1 MSSNLTYAVKF
12 RAPFTMTMRR
22 TLLASTL
29 LAVVACGEKSTAPK
43 ETPVSTVLVQAPT
56 TALQVGD
63 APVVTATVR
72 DAAGVQLNGR
82 LVQWQSSAPS
92 VISVTTSSGPASTT
106 ITAVA
111 PGTATVS
118 ATSGGV
124 TGLLTF
130 NVSAAPVTDFAIIDA
145 QWTQGVQQADG
156 GIPMVLEGNAAVLNV
171 NMSSTNGL
179 RTPGA
184 VVLTIRDGSGVVV
197 RTDTVR
203 PRAIDGNSTYADPAA
218 QFLLPASVLRQ
229 GLTWEVRR
237 DPQRLVV
244 DADALNDNFPR
255 AGPATISTIS
265 LPPMRLRFVPIALA
279 THGSVT
285 GNVTANNVAAYL
297 PTFNRV
303 YPRGQVITSVGS
315 PLVSAASFGNAPS
328 GGAQAFWTLVLSD
341 LDLARVADANFR
353 DAYWLGVVAPPPG
366 FNNTAFGG
374 FSYIPSSLTT
384 FGPGTRTSTVVN
396 VGWFSNTGQTADLVP
411 HELAHAIGRRHTPC
425 GGPTGVDPGYPFPDG
440 RIGVPG
446 HDVYGWATG
455 AFSNAPVRA
464 SSSGDLMGYCFPA
477 WISPYTYYGML
488 AARAVSAVTA
498 GASASADAR
507 DALQGGSPALQR
519 EPVLVVRGTFD
530 NGRMSL
536 LPAVTIDGF
545 ATGDAVMAQRG
556 TDPDALPDA
565 LPGAV
570 RGAVRG
576 VHHVELLDASGRVLL
591 SRPIQLTELD
601 HAPTRSFVAAIPL
614 RQFPA
619 GTLASIRVRGADD
632 VSGTAM
638 LRRPARD
645 AGMTALRAPSAS
657 DVAASL
663 ARVSFGVSGSASLG
677 SARPTGG
684 RTRFR
689 AACADAETRALVL
702 QDAQTFEVIA
712 SATAADLTFDAS
724 IAGSVY
730 ISCSDGVVSRRS
742 RVRVPSP
749 E

>member
-156 GIPMVLEGNAAVLNV
+156 GIPMVLDGNAAVLNV

-184 VVLTIRDGSGVVV
+184 VVLTIRDGSGAVV

-237 DPQRLVV
+237 DPQRLLP

-255 AGPATISTIS
+255 AGPAVISTIT

-279 THGSVT
+279 THGSVM
-285 GNVTANNVAAYL
+285 GNVTVNNVAAYL

-353 DAYWLGVVAPPPG
+353 DAYWLGVVAPPAG

-498 GASASADAR
+498 GASSDAR
-507 DALQGGSPALQR
+507 DALTDGAPMAQQR
-519 EPVLVVRGTFD
+519 EPVLVVRGTLD
-530 NGRMSL
+530 NGRIAL

-545 ATGDAVMAQRG
+545 PTGDAELAQMG
-556 TDPDALPDA
+556 TSPAALRA
-565 LPGAV
+565 A
-570 RGAVRG
+570 
-576 VHHVELLDASGRVLL
+576 HHVELLDASGRVLR
-591 SRPIQLTELD
+591 SQPIRFTELD

-619 GTLASIRVRGADD
+619 ATLASIRVRGADAAP
-632 VSGTAM
+632 GTAM
-638 LRRPARD
+638 LRRPVGA
-645 AGMTALRAPSAS
+645 AALRAPSAP
-657 DVAASL
+657 DTAVSL
-663 ARVSFGVSGSASLG
+663 ARVSFGASGAPRSATTGSASMG

-689 AACADAETRALVL
+689 AACGDSDTRAIVL

-712 SATAADLTFDAS
+712 SATAANLTFDAT

-742 RVRVPSP
+742 RVRVPPP